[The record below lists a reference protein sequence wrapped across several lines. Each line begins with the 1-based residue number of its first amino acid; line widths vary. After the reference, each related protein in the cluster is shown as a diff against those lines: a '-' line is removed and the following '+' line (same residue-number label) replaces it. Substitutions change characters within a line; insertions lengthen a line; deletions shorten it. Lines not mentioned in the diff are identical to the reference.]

1 MDIKKLLI
9 GGIVGGILFFG
20 LGYLIYGKLLMSFMA
35 NHPGT
40 ALNVDRAEADFQ
52 FLYLAVGNLLSGFL
66 MAYIFMRANVKT
78 PASGLITGGIIGLLM
93 SASYDATMYGVT
105 NIMSKTAMAADVA
118 AATVMAAIV
127 GAIVAMVM
135 GMGKKD
141 A

>member
-40 ALNVDRAEADFQ
+40 ALNVDRADADFQ
-52 FLYLAVGNLLSGFL
+52 FLYLALGNLINGFL
-66 MAYIFMRANVKT
+66 MAYIFIRANVKT
-78 PASGLITGGIIGLLM
+78 PVSGFITAGIIGLLI
-93 SASYDATMYGVT
+93 SAGHNSIMYGVT
-105 NIMSKTAMAADVA
+105 NIMSKTGMAVDVA
-118 AATVMAAIV
+118 AATVMTAVV

-135 GMGKKD
+135 GMGKKE